1 MRISEHA
8 GTDPL
13 LLIQPFLIQPRR
25 GYRHVEKDVRE
36 EDRRP
41 PRQFL
46 SETVPDNVLRRPKHA
61 GVLVE
66 VRGHAEITIRQP
78 KGPHGVLAR
87 PLKNRNHRH

>member
-8 GTDPL
+8 VTYPL
-13 LLIQPFLIQPRR
+13 FLIQPLLIQPFLIQPCR

-46 SETVPDNVLRRPKHA
+46 SETVLDNVL
-61 GVLVE
+61 
-66 VRGHAEITIRQP
+66 
-78 KGPHGVLAR
+78 
-87 PLKNRNHRH
+87 